1 MLPEIIQSDF
11 QSINISLD
19 TLQKEKFLKITRRD
33 YFDRVLRNINL
44 LLQHNIKTRLMLL
57 P

>member
-19 TLQKEKFLKITRRD
+19 TLQKEIPENCRD